1 MSTACDVFRL
11 LSSQYKQADLMVRAS
26 YFEIYSGKVCAQ
38 LVGVLTSSLKGQQ
51 PSFYG
56 QSPRPVIGTASV
68 VCGAGSMKLSGVRL
82 SACLSHL
89 VLQPR
94 RAAGLLLCPPC
105 RQTISID
112 CCTAHLQQAR
122 PPFDLYPHQ
131 SGSQQQMRA
140 VSCLQRRRKLNT
152 GLLLCRR

>member
-38 LVGVLTSSLKGQQ
+38 LVGVSTSSLKGQQ

-94 RAAGLLLCPPC
+94 RAAGLLLCP
-105 RQTISID
+105 QAYDID
-112 CCTAHLQQAR
+112 RL
-122 PPFDLYPHQ
+122 LYGA
-131 SGSQQQMRA
+131 SAAGAAAFRS
-140 VSCLQRRRKLNT
+140 VSTSER
-152 GLLLCRR
+152 

>member
-94 RAAGLLLCPPC
+94 RAAGLLLCPPG
-105 RQTISID
+105 RRYRSIAVRRI
-112 CCTAHLQQAR
+112 CSRRGRLSICIHI
-122 PPFDLYPHQ
+122 
-131 SGSQQQMRA
+131 RA
-140 VSCLQRRRKLNT
+140 VVSSKCEQCHVYSDV
-152 GLLLCRR
+152 GS